1 MPVAAV
7 ETVRDS
13 AKASTRA
20 DLVQALIEFA
30 LQSDMKPNPAVQPK
44 RVAARQMRDPFVR
57 PKAARLQLL
66 M

>member
-1 MPVAAV
+1 MPVTAV

-30 LQSDMKPNPAVQPK
+30 LQSDITAVRLSAEGGVD
-44 RVAARQMRDPFVR
+44 RVFVA
-57 PKAARLQLL
+57 KG
-66 M
+66 